1 MWSKF
6 HGLSGWAFGLRMIE
20 FENVYKFEKCFDF
33 EKVQLKNVN
42 NLEY

>member
-1 MWSKF
+1 MLTCLWSKF
-6 HGLSGWAFGLRMIE
+6 HGLSGLRMIE
-20 FENVYKFEKCFDF
+20 FENVYKFEKCLDF